1 MRGGVSILYY
11 FPRVKFVSPFLKSSY
26 NSLLPLFC
34 NHKNL
39 PYSFKDIYLE
49 KQEGF
54 PNKGFKQLL
63 RGCCLF
69 SQCRNAAY
77 ISKNLWLFCLILL
90 MTKSFSFY
98 PEKIKAKETPIIT
111 YKEHFIELL
120 LVVYLRLHSMLV
132 YLNCHNKVP

>member
-1 MRGGVSILYY
+1 MVVLLPQSWLSSLDDEVNVRGFLLIVEHIGTTKLALVMRGDVSILCY
-11 FPRVKFVSPFLKSSY
+11 FPRVRFVSPFLKSSY

-54 PNKGFKQLL
+54 PNKGFKQLI

-69 SQCRNAAY
+69 SQCRNAAC
-77 ISKNLWLFCLILL
+77 ISKNL
-90 MTKSFSFY
+90 
-98 PEKIKAKETPIIT
+98 
-111 YKEHFIELL
+111 
-120 LVVYLRLHSMLV
+120 
-132 YLNCHNKVP
+132 